1 MGGMRVVYCVA
12 RDASGAIPAVVSCEW
27 NVILA
32 QDNEKSGVSA
42 VGDIPVWIPD
52 RCTRHR
58 TPVTQNSKQDPT
70 GELALCTGLRDD
82 DVGYGE

>member
-1 MGGMRVVYCVA
+1 MRVVCCVA
-12 RDASGAIPAVVSCEW
+12 REASGAIPAVVSCER

-42 VGDIPVWIPD
+42 VGDIWFTIRKLTGLHDTVHLSGK
-52 RCTRHR
+52 TA
-58 TPVTQNSKQDPT
+58 SQDPI